1 MEVARP
7 RATNGG
13 VLPTT
18 LKANHPKGPS
28 TPTLQG
34 TGASLLPIPKIP
46 IQNPWIPCIPWFPN
60 PKPIILTARQ
70 SATDLASQ
78 LRKAGFIAYFAGGCV
93 RDKILDLEP
102 KDFDIATSATPTE
115 VLKLFPH
122 GNEVG
127 AHFGVIIVRHHGHHV
142 EIATFRTDGSYKDGR
157 RPEVV
162 TFSSPEEDAQ
172 RRDFTINGLFE
183 DPQSGEAIDFVGGQA
198 DLKAGIL
205 RAIGDPA
212 ARFNEDSLRLLRALR
227 FATRFGFT
235 IEPTTWQAIKDHA
248 HLLGRI
254 SPERI
259 RDEFS
264 RIITCQNRAK
274 GLDQLVESGL
284 IAEFLPEVLPLIGC
298 EQPPQWHP
306 EGDVY
311 VHTRIMLEMIGPD
324 APLEL
329 CLAVLLHDIAKPPTQ
344 TFDEVDQRIRF
355 NGHDALGA
363 TMAEEI
369 LRRLKYPNQVIEEV
383 AFMVSRHMQFMNVQQ
398 MRTAKVKRFMSAPT
412 FPLELELHRVDCAS
426 SNGFTDNLEFLIEK
440 REEFAAEPLIPP
452 PLITGRDLI
461 DQGLTPGPRFKE
473 ILEAAQTEQLEGS
486 LTDRDHALEWL
497 KQMLE

>member
-1 MEVARP
+1 MQFVVEHQKLARM
-7 RATNGG
+7 
-13 VLPTT
+13 
-18 LKANHPKGPS
+18 
-28 TPTLQG
+28 TP
-34 TGASLLPIPKIP
+34 
-46 IQNPWIPCIPWFPN
+46 
-60 PKPIILTARQ
+60 RQ
-70 SATDLASQ
+70 SATELARQ
-78 LRKAGFIAYFAGGCV
+78 LRQAGHVAYFAGGSV
-93 RDKILDLEP
+93 RDKILTQEP
-102 KDFDIATSATPTE
+102 KDYDIATSATPAE
-115 VLKLFPH
+115 VLEFFPKA
-122 GNEVG
+122 NEVG

-142 EIATFRTDGSYKDGR
+142 EVATFRTDGSYKDGR

-183 DPQSGEAIDFVGGQA
+183 DPESGEVIDFVGGQA
-198 DLKAGIL
+198 DLEAGIL
-205 RAIGDPA
+205 RAIGDPV
-212 ARFNEDSLRLLRALR
+212 ARFTEDSLRLLRAIR

-235 IEPTTWQAIKDHA
+235 IEANTWQAITDHA
-248 HLLGRI
+248 ELLKRI

-264 RIITCQNRAK
+264 RILTCPNRAK
-274 GLDQLVESGL
+274 GLDLLVESGL
-284 IAEFLPEVLPLIGC
+284 IAQFMPEVLALIGC

-311 VHTRIMLEMIGPD
+311 VHTRIMLEMLGHD

-344 TFDEVDQRIRF
+344 TYDEDDDRIRF

-363 TMAEEI
+363 TMAEKI
-369 LRRLKYPNQVIEEV
+369 LRRLKYPNQVIGEV

-398 MRTAKVKRFMSAPT
+398 MRTAKVKRFMSEPT

-440 REEFAAEPLIPP
+440 REKFANEPLIPK

-461 DQGLTPGPRFKE
+461 EQGLKPGPRFKK
-473 ILEAAQTEQLEGS
+473 ILEAAQTEQLEGR
-486 LTDRDHALEWL
+486 LTERNQAIEWMKAQL
-497 KQMLE
+497 